1 MDTIAKLISAFLHP
15 FLMPMATLVV
25 LLHFDLYLSHRIDVF
40 IYLAMV
46 IGINTLAPAFSLWF
60 MYKRKLISD
69 LDIRNRKERV
79 KPFLIVLSYF
89 TLAYIL
95 TLEISGIFVPELYRS
110 LMLGLVLSI
119 FVGWLITLKFKISMH
134 MLASGGVLA
143 AILIA
148 SIRLDTLDLQWISSI
163 IILGG
168 LLGWSRLYLKAHT
181 YEEVYAGY
189 AVGFCCVGMTMML
202 GLG

>member
-1 MDTIAKLISAFLHP
+1 MNTIAKLISAFLHP
-15 FLMPMATLVV
+15 FVMPFATLVL
-25 LLHFDLYLSHRIDVF
+25 LLHFDLYLSHRIEVF

-46 IGINTLAPAFSLWF
+46 IGINSLAPAFSLWF

-148 SIRLDTLDLQWISSI
+148 SIRLDTMDLPWISAI
-163 IILGG
+163 IISGG

-181 YEEVYAGY
+181 PVEVYSGY
-189 AVGFCCVGMTMML
+189 AVGFCCVGMTMIL

>member
-15 FLMPMATLVV
+15 FVMPMGTLV
-25 LLHFDLYLSHRIDVF
+25 LMLHFDLYLSHRIDVF

-46 IGINTLAPAFSLWF
+46 IGINSLAPAFSLWF

-95 TLEISGIFVPELYRS
+95 TLEISGIFIPELYRS

-119 FVGWLITLKFKISMH
+119 LSDG
-134 MLASGGVLA
+134 
-143 AILIA
+143 
-148 SIRLDTLDLQWISSI
+148 
-163 IILGG
+163 
-168 LLGWSRLYLKAHT
+168 
-181 YEEVYAGY
+181 
-189 AVGFCCVGMTMML
+189 
-202 GLG
+202 

>member
-1 MDTIAKLISAFLHP
+1 
-15 FLMPMATLVV
+15 
-25 LLHFDLYLSHRIDVF
+25 
-40 IYLAMV
+40 
-46 IGINTLAPAFSLWF
+46 
-60 MYKRKLISD
+60 
-69 LDIRNRKERV
+69 
-79 KPFLIVLSYF
+79 
-89 TLAYIL
+89 
-95 TLEISGIFVPELYRS
+95 
-110 LMLGLVLSI
+110 
-119 FVGWLITLKFKISMH
+119 

>member
-1 MDTIAKLISAFLHP
+1 MEIVAKLISALFHP
-15 FLMPMATLVV
+15 FIMPIATLVL
-25 LLHFDLYLSHRIDVF
+25 LLHFDLYLSHRIEMF
-40 IYLAMV
+40 IYLALV
-46 IGINTLAPAFSLWF
+46 LGINSLAPAFSLWF
-60 MYKRKLISD
+60 MYKRNLISD

-95 TLEISGIFVPELYRS
+95 TLEISGIVVPELYRS

-119 FVGWLITLKFKISMH
+119 FVGWFITLKYKISMH

-143 AILIA
+143 AIVVTSL
-148 SIRLDTLDLQWISSI
+148 RLDTMDLQWIACI
-163 IILGG
+163 IIMGG
-168 LLGWSRLYLKAHT
+168 FLGWSRLYLKAHT
-181 YEEVYAGY
+181 IVEVYSGY
-189 AVGFCCVGMTMML
+189 AVGFCCVGLTMLL